1 MSNNDVSRRSFM
13 IRTIIAIFAFIGASL
28 GAALGGFGII
38 PALKTREPGWSD
50 AGTVADLVV
59 GQPQERRFSEVVKSG
74 WQSEKQ
80 ERTIWIVKKPDNRV
94 VAFSS
99 SCTHL
104 GCGYRWVEAQQRFA
118 CPCHGS
124 FFDINGTVLAGPAP
138 RPLDSLMTRVENNRL
153 FVQYEV
159 FQLGSTE
166 KMRA

>member
-13 IRTIIAIFAFIGASL
+13 VRTIIAIFAFIGASL

-38 PALKTREPGWSD
+38 PALKKREPGWSD
-50 AGTVADLVV
+50 AGTVADLVA
-59 GQPQERRFSEVVKSG
+59 GQPQERRFSEIVKSG

-80 ERTIWIVKKPDNRV
+80 ERTIWIVKKPDNSV
-94 VAFSS
+94 VAYSS

-104 GCGYRWVEAQQRFA
+104 GCGYRWIEAQRRFA

-138 RPLDSLMTRVENNRL
+138 RPLDTLPTRVENDRL
-153 FVQYEV
+153 LVQYEV
-159 FQLGSTE
+159 FQLGSTA
-166 KMRA
+166 KVRA

>member
-13 IRTIIAIFAFIGASL
+13 VRTIIVIFAFIGASL

-38 PALKTREPGWSD
+38 PALKKRETGWSD
-50 AGTVADLVV
+50 AGTVAELTV
-59 GQPQERRFSEVVKSG
+59 GQPQERRFSELVKSG

-80 ERTIWIVKKPDNRV
+80 DRTIWIVKKTDNSV
-94 VAFSS
+94 VAYSS

-138 RPLDSLMTRVENNRL
+138 RSLDTLPARVENNRL
-153 FVQYEV
+153 LVRYEV
-159 FQLGSTE
+159 FQLGSSA
-166 KMRA
+166 KVRV

>member
-13 IRTIIAIFAFIGASL
+13 VRTIIAIFAFIGASL

-38 PALKTREPGWSD
+38 PALKKREPGWSD
-50 AGTVADLVV
+50 AGTVAGLTV
-59 GQPQERRFSEVVKSG
+59 GQPQERRFSELVKSG

-80 ERTIWIVKKPDNRV
+80 DRTIWIVKKPDNSV
-94 VAFSS
+94 VAYSS

-138 RPLDSLMTRVENNRL
+138 RALDTLPARVENNRL
-153 FVQYEV
+153 LVQYEV

-166 KMRA
+166 KVRA

>member
-13 IRTIIAIFAFIGASL
+13 VRTIIVIFAFIGASL

-38 PALKTREPGWSD
+38 PALKKRETGWSD
-50 AGTVADLVV
+50 AGTVAELTV
-59 GQPQERRFSEVVKSG
+59 GQPQERRFSELVKSG

-80 ERTIWIVKKPDNRV
+80 DRTIWIVKKPDNSV
-94 VAFSS
+94 VAYSS

-138 RPLDSLMTRVENNRL
+138 RSLDTLPARVENNRL
-153 FVQYEV
+153 LVRYEV
-159 FQLGSTE
+159 FQLGSSA
-166 KMRA
+166 KVRV

>member
-1 MSNNDVSRRSFM
+1 MV
-13 IRTIIAIFAFIGASL
+13 RTIIAIFAFIGASL

-38 PALKTREPGWSD
+38 PALKKRETGWSD
-50 AGTVADLVV
+50 AGTVAELTV
-59 GQPQERRFSEVVKSG
+59 GRPQERRFSELVKSG

-80 ERTIWIVKKPDNRV
+80 DRTIWIVKKPDNSV
-94 VAFSS
+94 VAYSS

-138 RPLDSLMTRVENNRL
+138 RSLDTLPARVENNRL
-153 FVQYEV
+153 LVQYEV

-166 KMRA
+166 KVRI